1 MKPLCLIS
9 CPIDTFSGYGAR
21 SRDFVRALFKLKEKE
36 WDIRIIPQRW
46 GDCPWGALNDN
57 DPLKLSY
64 NQEKQL
70 SKQPDIW
77 VQITVPNEFQP
88 IGKFNIG
95 VTAGIETTA
104 FPPEFIDGMNRMNL
118 NLVSS
123 EHSKNVALA
132 TNYDKFDKNTKQ
144 KIGVLKL
151 EKPIQVL
158 LEGLNLETY
167 HKIQKFDTKKSL
179 LKEVNEDFLFFIYGS
194 LVTW

>member
-95 VTAGIETTA
+95 VTAGIEPTA

-123 EHSKNVALA
+123 NHTKNVAQS
-132 TNYDKFDKNTKQ
+132 TQFEKRNQ
-144 KIGVLKL
+144 QGQVIGTIKL
-151 EKPIQVL
+151 EKPCEVL
-158 LEGLNLETY
+158 FEGV
-167 HKIQKFDTKKSL
+167 
-179 LKEVNEDFLFFIYGS
+179 LKVSKNVLINSVIFFLSSPKLPGNQ
-194 LVTW
+194 